1 MVTIF
6 FRKTNKSCSRALF
19 NLMRL
24 SCKAAAV
31 LGLAC
36 GVSTVQSVPS
46 REMCRCRKTECLVSV
61 SVGVSVYPLLI
72 GWCPFAFVLF
82 SVSKA
87 IMTAHGGHLWVKS
100 NGVSGEGCVFGMELQ
115 VASVH
120 AVQET
125 EPLMPQI
132 AQRPDITS
140 TPNELS
146 LELPPSL
153 RLDVSDS
160 GSVAAPRVVS
170 TADANHYD
178 LVHALVVDDSPMNRK
193 MLMLHLKGFGI
204 VHVTQACNGLEAV
217 QAVEERLTDVVEEC
231 CDKKLFDIIFM
242 DCNMPV
248 MGGNEATSK
257 IRELGFLGPI
267 VTVTGNGLP
276 EDVREIMTC
285 GSSQVLVKPVKADDV
300 ESVLEGKPIDLSCG
314 SCRTLVSKL
323 TRHLFVM
330 TVRFLVFCGMGTQNK
345 PAASTGAPPHIHS
358 VAIEGRV
365 SGVLDEA

>member
-1 MVTIF
+1 M
-6 FRKTNKSCSRALF
+6 
-19 NLMRL
+19 
-24 SCKAAAV
+24 
-31 LGLAC
+31 
-36 GVSTVQSVPS
+36 PS
-46 REMCRCRKTECLVSV
+46 REMYRCRKTECLVSV
-61 SVGVSVYPLLI
+61 SVSVGVYPLLI
-72 GWCPFAFVLF
+72 VWCPFAFVLF

-87 IMTAHGGHLWVKS
+87 IMSAHGGHLWVKS
-100 NGVSGEGCVFGMELQ
+100 SGVAGEGCVFGMELQ
-115 VASVH
+115 VANVRT
-120 AVQET
+120 VQET
-125 EPLMPQI
+125 EPFMLQI
-132 AQRPDITS
+132 SQRPDITS
-140 TPNELS
+140 VRTNELIE
-146 LELPPSL
+146 ELPSSL
-153 RLDVSDS
+153 RSGVSDS
-160 GSVAAPRVVS
+160 GFVAALG
-170 TADANHYD
+170 ADENHYD

-217 QAVEERLTDVVEEC
+217 RAVEERLTDVVEEC
-231 CDKKLFDIIFM
+231 CDKRLFDIIFM

-257 IRELGFLGPI
+257 IRELGYSGPI

-276 EDVREIMTC
+276 EDVREIMAC

-300 ESVLEGKPIDLSCG
+300 ESVLEGKPIHLSSG

-330 TVRFLVFCGMGTQNK
+330 TVRFLVFCGAGTQNK
-345 PAASTGAPPHIHS
+345 PAASTGAPPRIHS